1 MRPTSSRHVLKY
13 WNGNPKTQ
21 FWKSVSLCFDK
32 TYLFNLRWGLSVSNF
47 RVTLCCWKNPISNFL
62 EGFWGTLNPET
73 GVKTV
78 QIWCL
83 RWVFFITTFK
93 SFIFADTRT
102 PLQSTVFCKSWTQRK
117 GHCFILGFGNV
128 TNSLILMIFNSVRF
142 KNRTSTS
149 LRLVSSCKMQWF
161 Q

>member
-1 MRPTSSRHVLKY
+1 MAIQKLSSESQCLYALTKRIYLISDEGCQLVTSGLLCAVGRILSVI
-13 WNGNPKTQ
+13 
-21 FWKSVSLCFDK
+21 FWKDLK
-32 TYLFNLRWGLSVSNF
+32 
-47 RVTLCCWKNPISNFL
+47 
-62 EGFWGTLNPET
+62 GFWGTLNPET